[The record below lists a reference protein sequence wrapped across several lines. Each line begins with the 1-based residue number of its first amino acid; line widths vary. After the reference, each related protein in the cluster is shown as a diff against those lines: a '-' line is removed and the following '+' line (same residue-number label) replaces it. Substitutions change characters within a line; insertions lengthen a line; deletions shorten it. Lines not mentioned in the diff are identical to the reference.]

1 MPCLP
6 SSKVYPPDVGSFKTK
21 FMDEASIEYYPEG
34 ESKYS
39 IFATSLGRNDS
50 ISR

>member
-21 FMDEASIEYYPEG
+21 FMDEASIEYFPEG
-34 ESKYS
+34 ESDFYRGG
-39 IFATSLGRNDS
+39 IGTADP
-50 ISR
+50 